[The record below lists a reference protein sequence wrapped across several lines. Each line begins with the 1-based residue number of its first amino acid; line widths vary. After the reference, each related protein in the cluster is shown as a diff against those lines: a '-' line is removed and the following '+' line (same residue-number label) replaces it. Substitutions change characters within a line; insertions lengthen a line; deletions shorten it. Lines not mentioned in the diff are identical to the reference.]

1 MLTELCS
8 SSTARIEKRLNKFIA
23 EVRAGLRDGSVVTTT
38 TVPETMESEDVWAQL
53 RRELEDVG
61 ISAAVVEENQPYIKQ
76 WLQRAISNGML
87 EELDPS
93 KRQGSVDSGY
103 VGSSGSASYAPTLVD
118 MSAANDE
125 FENELK
131 QHPSRVALANPSSQP
146 SSPQAVKVRKA
157 SAVSSVLFKLLKKDT
172 AIIEAASDG
181 DLAKVAKLISS
192 GANVN
197 ARDRWGWSALS
208 MCGYGGF
215 VDIAKLL
222 LEHGANM
229 DNVDVDGDTPEML
242 ATNRG
247 HANVV
252 FLFEEERQKRDLQ
265 ARENDTEVPRP

>member
-1 MLTELCS
+1 
-8 SSTARIEKRLNKFIA
+8 
-23 EVRAGLRDGSVVTTT
+23 VTTT
-38 TVPETMESEDVWAQL
+38 TVPETIESEDVWTQL
-53 RRELEDVG
+53 GRELEDVG
-61 ISAAVVEENQPYIKQ
+61 ISASVVEENQPYIKQ

-87 EELDPS
+87 EESDPS
-93 KRQGSVDSGY
+93 KRQEHGSIDSGY
-103 VGSSGSASYAPTLVD
+103 VGSSTGSISYAPTLVD
-118 MSAANDE
+118 ISAANDE
-125 FENELK
+125 FENDLK
-131 QHPSRVALANPSSQP
+131 QHPTRVALASPSSQP
-146 SSPQAVKVRKA
+146 PSPQMVKVRKA

-172 AIIEAASDG
+172 DIIVAASDG
-181 DLAKVAKLISS
+181 DLAKVAKLISA

-222 LEHGANM
+222 LEHGADM

-242 ATNRG
+242 AANRG

-265 ARENDTEVPRP
+265 TRENDPEVPRP

>member
-1 MLTELCS
+1 MFS

-23 EVRAGLRDGSVVTTT
+23 EVRAGLREGSIVTTS
-38 TVPETMESEDVWAQL
+38 TVAETIESKDVWVQL

-61 ISAAVVEENQPYIKQ
+61 ISAAVVEENQPYITQ

-93 KRQGSVDSGY
+93 SREAPGSVDSGY
-103 VGSSGSASYAPTLVD
+103 GWSSGSRSYAPTLVP
-118 MSAANDE
+118 MEVANEE

-131 QHPSRVALANPSSQP
+131 QHPSRVALVSPGSQP
-146 SSPQAVKVRKA
+146 PKQQEIKVRKA
-157 SAVSSVLFKLLKKDT
+157 STVSSVLFKLLKKET

-181 DLAKVAKLISS
+181 DINRVAKLISS

-222 LEHGANM
+222 LEHGADI
-229 DNVDVDGDTPEML
+229 DNVDVDDDTPERL

-252 FLFEEERQKRDLQ
+252 FLLEEERQKRDLK
-265 ARENDTEVPRP
+265 AREDDKEVPRA